1 MQKNYKRLGD
11 YIQELKIRNSDGTVK
26 ELLGINIDKYF
37 MPSVANVVGTDL
49 TKYKIVQKNQF
60 ACNRMHVGRDYRIPI
75 AMSESE
81 TKFIVSPAYDVFEI
95 TDTNVLLPEY
105 LMMWFSRAEFDRN
118 AWFYTDSDVRGGLN
132 WEAFCDLTLPI
143 PDIDE
148 QQALVDEYQT
158 IERRI
163 QLNEQLCQKLE
174 ETAQALYRKYFV
186 ENIDTEDLP
195 EGWRVKKLSDF
206 CDIMGG
212 KRLPKGSKL
221 NDDKDGNPYIKVA
234 DMTTDKFIV
243 LNESFQFVSED
254 IQKSISK
261 YIVQTN
267 DIIISIVG
275 TIGLVNIIDRTLLN
289 ANLTENCYRL
299 TNFRIVHSD
308 YLYYYLVSPL
318 GRKEIELRTVGGVQA
333 KLPMYNIQSLPI
345 VLPNKEL
352 LQNFENLLKPIN
364 SLQSSLTN
372 ENQKLKELLSL
383 LLVKM
388 GRKEDKR
395 YE

>member
-186 ENIDTEDLP
+186 EDIDPENLP
-195 EGWRVKKLSDF
+195 EGWRWSSLDKIAHYLNGLACQKFATTSISYFPAIKIRELNQGFTDSVSDKVTKDIPKEYIVKHGDVVFSWSGTLMIDFWCDNLGVLNQHLFKVTSQKYDKWFFYLWTKSHIEDFERYISAKATSMGHIKREDLSNANVLIPSKTDLSEMNKKMNPIFDLLIVKK
-206 CDIMGG
+206 
-212 KRLPKGSKL
+212 RE
-221 NDDKDGNPYIKVA
+221 
-234 DMTTDKFIV
+234 V
-243 LNESFQFVSED
+243 L
-254 IQKSISK
+254 
-261 YIVQTN
+261 
-267 DIIISIVG
+267 
-275 TIGLVNIIDRTLLN
+275 
-289 ANLTENCYRL
+289 
-299 TNFRIVHSD
+299 
-308 YLYYYLVSPL
+308 
-318 GRKEIELRTVGGVQA
+318 
-333 KLPMYNIQSLPI
+333 
-345 VLPNKEL
+345 
-352 LQNFENLLKPIN
+352 
-364 SLQSSLTN
+364 
-372 ENQKLKELLSL
+372 KLKELLSL

-388 GRKEDKR
+388 GRKEEKTL
-395 YE
+395 